1 MSLFVKHLSYLLA
14 QSFAACRRCAPLV
27 GVFCVSVL
35 VAAQE
40 PQRVLRVGASSD
52 YYPYSYV
59 DSSGRLSGY
68 AADLLAEVAQ
78 TINVRLDYTVRPTS
92 ELSKGLRENE
102 IDLILVH
109 TRPDGGDEWPIS
121 SSSYLTLQGVLFT
134 REGDGRFHSLSDV
147 RDKQGVL
154 AASRVGLRHAL
165 AHGVPAANIRQLPA
179 EGVLREL
186 SLGRVDAA
194 LLTRL
199 TGMAQARRLGLGNV
213 APVGL
218 PVKGYTVRFCF
229 AARPQDSALIAEIND
244 GLEILRQNG
253 RQEELYSKW
262 FSEYEPRRFSAAQ
275 VTVYVASAL
284 GFSLLIALW
293 AIVRSR
299 QLNARIA
306 RQATELAESHSIL
319 AEAQHFAHIGHWRIE
334 AGSPT
339 RCLWSDETFL
349 ILERDRALGP
359 LPCQDLIE
367 CVVESDRP
375 RFAEAYAQ
383 LAKNHR
389 AFSLD
394 VVMVV
399 GLGSRKTL
407 HWRGRPI
414 YDQKGAPV
422 GSFGTVQDLT
432 ERRGAEQALQASER
446 LLRALYETLPLGLGV
461 VDLLEDGWRVKA
473 LNPEALRQLGLPGQ
487 DLLGRRLTQL
497 GLTADELEFYT
508 DLLGR
513 AILAGGAVRVERSHD
528 LGRRLQAVTAVPVQ
542 GPGKRLCLL
551 LEDVTERRN
560 RDAELE
566 TGRRLRAIG
575 ELVGGIAH
583 EFNNLL
589 TPIMLTV
596 ESIEGDQA
604 RADGLHEDLAIMR
617 DATQR
622 ASDLTKRLLTF
633 GRRNV
638 RDLAPLDVYTV
649 VSGSIEVLRPAC
661 DRRILFEC
669 SSLRGLPQVN
679 ASLGDLN
686 QVFMNLLLNAR
697 DALSAKLATDKGG
710 AWAPRISITASLHPA
725 DAFMP
730 VHSGM
735 ALDRTGWLRVSVRD
749 NGCGMSPE
757 LAERIFEPFFT
768 TKPVGKGSGLGLA
781 TVWHLVAELG
791 GRIDLE
797 SKPGEGSVFHL
808 CFPLGGAAEA
818 AAVASTAIVVPHP
831 VGPLRL
837 LVVEDESRIAELVVL
852 LLEDQGHKAAHA
864 GNGRVAWEL
873 ISAQPDAFDGVIM
886 DLSMPEMDGL
896 ELARRLRAQGFTKPI
911 MVMSGRV
918 SEEDYQ
924 QLASLG
930 VSEVINKP
938 FDSKTLRAAVARA
951 FGAVS

>member
-1 MSLFVKHLSYLLA
+1 MLS
-14 QSFAACRRCAPLV
+14 
-27 GVFCVSVL
+27 
-35 VAAQE
+35 AAQE
-40 PQRVLRVGASSD
+40 PQRVLRVGAPSD

-59 DSSGRLSGY
+59 DPSGRLTGY
-68 AADLLAEVAQ
+68 ATDLLAAVAQ
-78 TINVRLDYTVRPTS
+78 TINVRLEYTVRPAS
-92 ELSKGLRENE
+92 EMLKGLQDNE
-102 IDLILVH
+102 FDVVQIH
-109 TRPDGGDEWPIS
+109 TRPDGGDEWGLS
-121 SSSYLTLQGVLFT
+121 SSSFLILQGVLFT
-134 REGDGRFHSLSDV
+134 RQGDARYQSLTDV

-154 AASRVGLRHAL
+154 AVSRVGLRHAL
-165 AHGVPAANIRQLPA
+165 SQGVPAANIRQLPID
-179 EGVLREL
+179 GILREL

-199 TGMAQARRLGLGNV
+199 TGLAQARRLGLGNV
-213 APVGL
+213 SPVGL

-229 AARPQDSALIAEIND
+229 VTRPQDSALIAELND
-244 GLEILRQNG
+244 GLELLRQNG
-253 RQEELYSKW
+253 RHEELYSTW
-262 FSEYEPRRFSAAQ
+262 FAEYEPRRFSVTQ

-284 GFSLLIALW
+284 GFSLLVALW

-306 RQATELAESHSIL
+306 RQAAELAESHSIL

-334 AGSPT
+334 SGSPS
-339 RCLWSDETFL
+339 RCLWSEETFL
-349 ILERDRALGP
+349 ILERDRAQGP
-359 LPCQDLIE
+359 LLCDALIE
-367 CVVESDRP
+367 CVVEADRP
-375 RFAEAYAQ
+375 RFAEAHAQ
-383 LAKNHR
+383 LSKIHR
-389 AFSLD
+389 PFSID
-394 VVMVV
+394 VVMVA
-399 GLGSRKTL
+399 GLGTRKTL

-414 YDQKGAPV
+414 YDQKGSPI

-461 VDLLEDGWRVKA
+461 IDLLEDGWRVKA

-497 GLTADELEFYT
+497 GLTADELEFYA

-513 AILAGGAVRVERSHD
+513 AISAGGAVRVERSHD

-604 RADGLHEDLAIMR
+604 RADGLHEDLAILR

-638 RDLAPLDVYTV
+638 RDLASLDVYTV

-661 DRRILFEC
+661 DRRFLFDC
-669 SSLRGLPQVN
+669 STLRGLPQVN

-697 DALSAKLATDKGG
+697 DALSARLAAEKGG
-710 AWAPRISITASLHPA
+710 SWAPRISITGSVHPA

-735 ALDRTGWLRVSVRD
+735 ALDRSGWLRVSVRD

-757 LAERIFEPFFT
+757 LAERVFEPFFT

-797 SKPGEGSVFHL
+797 SKLGEGSVFHL

-818 AAVASTAIVVPHP
+818 AVVVSTPTPLPHR

-837 LVVEDESRIAELVVL
+837 LVVEDENRIAELVVL
-852 LLEDQGHKAAHA
+852 LLGEQGHKASHA
-864 GNGRVAWEL
+864 GNGRIAWEL
-873 ISAQPDAFDGVIM
+873 ISADPAAFDGVIM

-896 ELARRLRAQGFTKPI
+896 ELARRLRGQGFTKPM

-924 QLASLG
+924 QLSSFG
-930 VSEVINKP
+930 VTEVINKP

-951 FGAVS
+951 FGVLS